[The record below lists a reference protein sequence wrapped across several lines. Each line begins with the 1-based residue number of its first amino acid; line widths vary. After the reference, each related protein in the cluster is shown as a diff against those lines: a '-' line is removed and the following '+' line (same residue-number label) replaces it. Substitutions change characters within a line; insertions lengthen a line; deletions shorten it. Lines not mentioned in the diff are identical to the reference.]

1 MGESEGL
8 PGSGRILVTTEK
20 LTGQVSEKGKIR
32 VKTDKW
38 QNLGDYWD
46 QVESVR
52 VPKNRPIGYGKKL
65 ESA

>member
-1 MGESEGL
+1 MAESGGL
-8 PGSGRILVTTEK
+8 SGSGRIRATTEK
-20 LTGQVSEKGKIR
+20 LTGRVSEKRKIR